1 MPAVGAGRPLRVAP
15 HLPLGDDPMIR
26 SRSVF
31 ENPFMNRLL
40 KLALLSLA
48 TSPMLVQAIAPVR
61 VAGSSA
67 DPSARLTYRSG
78 EVIVK
83 YRAGMK
89 GQASDTLR
97 ASQGQ
102 SAEARYFD
110 GRFERLKLTSV
121 VDVPGAL
128 KMLAADPAVEYAEPN
143 FLRRPMAA
151 IPNDPL
157 FAQQWGLRNT
167 GQANFVSGG
176 PAGIAGADMN
186 LVEAWDSLGTG
197 IADRTGRGNVTIAI
211 IDDGFEITHPDL
223 VGNLVNGYDFADN
236 DSDPSPTSAD
246 ESHGT
251 AVAGAAAASGNN
263 GIGIAGAAWNEKI
276 MPLRFAYDVASE
288 LRALDYARNNG
299 ARIVNASF
307 GGPSYS
313 LAERDAISVLNNAGI
328 LFVTSAGNQDSN
340 IDISGASYPA
350 NYQLPNVLA
359 VAATNR
365 QDGVASF
372 SNYGSTTV
380 PVAAPGLQLVTTTL
394 GGGYTTAGINGTSFS
409 SPYVAGVAALIR
421 DYYPSATVAEVK
433 ARLIESG
440 QVGLDPSNPVNL
452 RTAAGRIDARQAL
465 NLLPRPSL
473 VIRPVQASSYTLAYD
488 TGNVDVPVLVPA
500 TVEDGASGNGSLD
513 PGETTTLRV
522 TVENLWLAATNVRA
536 TLTASGAGVVVNS
549 GTASLGAL
557 GSGVIQ
563 PVDFQVRVPSAVS
576 GHQYVQFALAITAD
590 GGYTATRRFIM
601 EIGKLSLGT
610 TASQSFAPGL
620 YDEFH
625 TWSFDVTSLPA
636 GSNRLV
642 VQSTAVNDVDIFVRY
657 GEPTQ
662 YNVDLG
668 AGVPTTEGDPEPF
681 YFVNVPDTQRG
692 DAAANGDETITIDT
706 PRLGTYYVTV
716 VNFDG
721 IQGASY
727 TLRAALE
734 NTPPPPGS
742 GGGGGAM
749 PPVLLVMLLGV
760 VGLRRRKA
768 A

>member
-48 TSPMLVQAIAPVR
+48 TSPMLVQAVAPSRAV
-61 VAGSSA
+61 A

-89 GQASDTLR
+89 AQASDTLR

-102 SAEARYFD
+102 RAEARYFE

-143 FLRRPMAA
+143 FLRRPMTA

-157 FAQQWGLRNT
+157 FSQQWGLRNT
-167 GQANFVSGG
+167 GQSNFVDGG
-176 PAGIAGADMN
+176 PAGTAGADMN
-186 LVEAWDSLGTG
+186 LVEAWDSLGVG
-197 IADRTGRGNVTIAI
+197 IADRAGRGNVTIAI
-211 IDDGFEITHPDL
+211 IDDGFEISHPDL
-223 VGNLVNGYDFADN
+223 VANLVSGYDFADN

-251 AVAGAAAASGNN
+251 AVAGAAAARGNN

-313 LAERDAISVLNNAGI
+313 LAERDAISDLNTDGI

-350 NYQLPNVLA
+350 NYALPNVLA

-365 QDGVASF
+365 QDGIASF
-372 SNYGSTTV
+372 SSYGSTTV
-380 PVAAPGLQLVTTTL
+380 PVAAPGLQIVTTTL

-409 SPYVAGVAALIR
+409 APYVAGVAALIR

-452 RTAAGRIDARQAL
+452 RTAAGRVDARQAL

-500 TVEDGASGNGSLD
+500 TVEDGANGNGNLD

-522 TVENLWLAATNVRA
+522 TVENLWLAASNVRA
-536 TLTASGAGVVVNS
+536 TLTASGAGVFVNS
-549 GTASLGAL
+549 GTAALGTLGA
-557 GSGVIQ
+557 GGTQ
-563 PVDFQVRVPSAVS
+563 AVDFQVRVPSTVS

-590 GGYTATRRFIM
+590 GNYTATRRFIM
-601 EIGKLSLGT
+601 EIGKLSLGI
-610 TASQSFAPGL
+610 TASQSFARDL

-625 TWSFDVTSLPA
+625 TWSFDVTRLQA

-662 YNVDLG
+662 YNVDLD
-668 AGVPTTEGDPEPF
+668 AGVPTAEGDPEPF
-681 YFVNVPDTQRG
+681 YFVNVPEAQRG
-692 DAAANGDETITIDT
+692 DAADNGDETITIDT
-706 PRLGTYYVTV
+706 PRVGTYYVTV
-716 VNFDG
+716 INFDRT
-721 IQGASY
+721 QGASY

-742 GGGGGAM
+742 GGGGGGAV
-749 PPVLLVMLLGV
+749 PPVLLAMLLSV

-768 A
+768 AR

>member
-1 MPAVGAGRPLRVAP
+1 
-15 HLPLGDDPMIR
+15 MIR

-48 TSPMLVQAIAPVR
+48 TSPMLAQAVAPSR
-61 VAGSSA
+61 TASSSA

-89 GQASDTLR
+89 APAQSQVSDTLR
-97 ASQGQ
+97 ASQGRR
-102 SAEARYFD
+102 AETRYFD
-110 GRFERLKLTSV
+110 GRFERLQLTSV

-157 FAQQWGLRNT
+157 FPEQWGLQNT
-167 GQANFVSGG
+167 GQANFVNGG
-176 PAGIAGADMN
+176 PAGTAGADMN
-186 LVEAWDSLGTG
+186 LVKAWDSLGFG
-197 IADRTGRGNVTIAI
+197 IADRAGRGNVRIAI
-211 IDDGFEITHPDL
+211 IDDGFETSHPDL
-223 VGNLVNGYDFADN
+223 VDNLIDGYDFADD
-236 DSDPSPTSAD
+236 DSDPSPTSAE

-251 AVAGAAAASGNN
+251 AVAGAAAARGNN

-307 GGPSYS
+307 GGPTYS
-313 LAERDAISVLNNAGI
+313 RAERDAISDLNTAGI

-350 NYQLPNVLA
+350 NYALPNVLA

-380 PVAAPGLQLVTTTL
+380 PVAAPGLQIVTTTL
-394 GGGYTTAGINGTSFS
+394 GGAYTTNGINGTSFS

-421 DYYPSATVAEVK
+421 DYHPSATVSEVK

-440 QVGLDPSNPVNL
+440 QVGLDPSSQVNL
-452 RTAAGRIDARQAL
+452 RAAGGRIDADRAL
-465 NLLPRPSL
+465 DLPPRPSL

-488 TGNVDVPVLVPA
+488 TGNVDIPVLVPA

-513 PGETTTLRV
+513 PGETTILRV
-522 TVENLWLAATNVRA
+522 SVENLWAAATNVRA
-536 TLTASGAGVVVNS
+536 SLTASGAGVVVNS
-549 GTASLGAL
+549 GTASLGTL

-563 PVDFQVRVPSAVS
+563 PVDFQVRVPTNVN
-576 GHQYVQFALAITAD
+576 GHQYLQFALALSAD

-610 TASQSFAPGL
+610 TASQSFAPDL

-625 TWSFDVTSLPA
+625 TWSFDVTRLPA
-636 GSNRLV
+636 GSNRLT
-642 VQSTAVNDVDIFVRY
+642 VQSTGVNDVDIFVRY

-662 YNVDLG
+662 YNIDLD
-668 AGVPTTEGDPEPF
+668 AGVPTSEGDPEPF
-681 YFVNVPDTQRG
+681 YFVNVPEAQRG
-692 DAAANGDETITIDT
+692 DAADNGDETITIDA
-706 PRLGTYYVTV
+706 PRIGTYYVTV
-716 VNFDG
+716 VNFDRT
-721 IQGASY
+721 QGASY
-727 TLRAALE
+727 TLRASLE

-742 GGGGGAM
+742 GGGGGGAV
-749 PPVLLVMLLGV
+749 PPVLLVILLGIA
-760 VGLRRRKA
+760 GLRRRKLA
-768 A
+768 R